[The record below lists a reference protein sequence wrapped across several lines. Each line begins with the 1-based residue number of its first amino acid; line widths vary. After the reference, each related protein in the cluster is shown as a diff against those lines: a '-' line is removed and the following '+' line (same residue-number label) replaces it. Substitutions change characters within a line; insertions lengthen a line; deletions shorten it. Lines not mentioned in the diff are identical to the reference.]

1 MFYTYTHKKKKPTK
15 KKTSWYK
22 QQSFVLQDI
31 IRTSHFTTITV
42 SLHLISCYIKINLGD
57 SCLVCHAAYWSYF
70 FLFQGKQRVLKYC
83 CMGCYIASVKS
94 KLQKRAR
101 EKDCILLSRFVSQLS
116 LVKIHHY
123 ASIVLISF
131 FSNNQLY
138 FFFFLMVGR
147 FKHLSINAIFSTHK
161 ALIFTTSKIISLT
174 LPFSTQV
181 QFRAQKVQLNV

>member
-1 MFYTYTHKKKKPTK
+1 MFSLPCCLLIVFLSLSRKTK
-15 KKTSWYK
+15 S
-22 QQSFVLQDI
+22 
-31 IRTSHFTTITV
+31 
-42 SLHLISCYIKINLGD
+42 IKILLHGD
-57 SCLVCHAAYWSYF
+57 VIL
-70 FLFQGKQRVLKYC
+70 QVLSQNC
-83 CMGCYIASVKS
+83 
-94 KLQKRAR
+94 KRAR

-138 FFFFLMVGR
+138 FFFSLMVGR

-161 ALIFTTSKIISLT
+161 TLIFTTSKIISLT